1 MKILAV
7 TLSLP
12 WRKEHAVVKLLESA
26 DPGLITVAQTRRD
39 GGENIQISCLYFQSL
54 MKMFMRICQNFV
66 KMHEKVF
73 FSLFCC

>member
-39 GGENIQISCLYFQSL
+39 GGEKYP
-54 MKMFMRICQNFV
+54 NFLF
-66 KMHEKVF
+66 VF
-73 FSLFCC
+73 PVTDENVYEDLPELC